1 MLMMQQHSQSN
12 DTSYRTSPSYCLRL
26 LIRDNC
32 NNPLL
37 ECQCCSLTNT
47 YARHAHI
54 HAHTNTLQSTGTCFF
69 FFFFS
74 SNRPVFKCCMLLGYM
89 RVKQPIVHQR
99 QLPPWHEASISAAA
113 ALPHPLS
120 QSALVLPQLGG
131 QELVL
136 LLSDLSQLLPRF
148 LQLALLPQH
157 LLLRRNDLSRTGTD
171 DSKND
176 TFDWSWSHSC
186 GSLYM

>member
-47 YARHAHI
+47 YPRHAHI
-54 HAHTNTLQSTGTCFF
+54 HAYTNTLQSTGTC

-74 SNRPVFKCCMLLGYM
+74 SNRPVFKCCMFLGYM
-89 RVKQPIVHQR
+89 RVKQPIVHRR
-99 QLPPWHEASISAAA
+99 QLPPWHEASHQRGGRTSTSAQPISPHPPAARWA
-113 ALPHPLS
+113 GTCTAAVGSEPASSALPPARAPS
-120 QSALVLPQLGG
+120 SASPPEPQ
-131 QELVL
+131 
-136 LLSDLSQLLPRF
+136 
-148 LQLALLPQH
+148 
-157 LLLRRNDLSRTGTD
+157 
-171 DSKND
+171 
-176 TFDWSWSHSC
+176 WSEQNGNSWQ
-186 GSLYM
+186 